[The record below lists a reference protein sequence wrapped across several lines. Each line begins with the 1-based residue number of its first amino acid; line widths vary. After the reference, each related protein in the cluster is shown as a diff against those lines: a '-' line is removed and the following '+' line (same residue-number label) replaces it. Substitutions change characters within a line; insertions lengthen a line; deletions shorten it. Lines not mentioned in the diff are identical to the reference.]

1 MTASEALDTYI
12 KSLPYKERSKFQAQV
27 TLALEISNATIIGW
41 RNARSRIKNVYRH
54 EISKIA
60 GKDIF
65 ANVTD

>member
-1 MTASEALDTYI
+1 MTASEALDSYI
-12 KSLPYKERSKFQAQV
+12 KSLPYRERSQFQAKV

-41 RNARSRIKNVYRH
+41 RNGRTRIKNVYRH

-60 GKDIF
+60 DEDIF